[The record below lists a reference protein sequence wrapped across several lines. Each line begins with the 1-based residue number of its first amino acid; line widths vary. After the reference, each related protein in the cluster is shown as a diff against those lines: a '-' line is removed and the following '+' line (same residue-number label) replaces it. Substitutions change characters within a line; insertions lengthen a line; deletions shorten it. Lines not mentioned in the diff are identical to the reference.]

1 MKKSELT
8 AALAAC
14 RATAEVD
21 PAAAL
26 QLMARLN
33 VQLDVGLGRLS
44 KSEGEILLVNPE
56 KALVRLTAQAAALAA
71 GTLIL

>member
-1 MKKSELT
+1 MKKSELA

-14 RATAEVD
+14 RTTAETD
-21 PAAAL
+21 PQAAL
-26 QLMARLN
+26 RAMARLN